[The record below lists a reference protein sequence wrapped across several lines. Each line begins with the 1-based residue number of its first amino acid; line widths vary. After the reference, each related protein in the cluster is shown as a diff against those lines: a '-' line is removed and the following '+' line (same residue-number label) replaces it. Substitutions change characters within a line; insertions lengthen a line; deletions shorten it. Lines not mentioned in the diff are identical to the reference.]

1 MEKVPGKSIP
11 VEVLFLIGEMD
22 IEVNPDMVSQSG
34 EYVDRYIFNWYLGF
48 IYFPFIINITSSDSP
63 WR

>member
-34 EYVDRYIFNWYLGF
+34 EYVDRYLVYLVSGIQF
-48 IYFPFIINITSSDSP
+48 FSLHYQFGLS
-63 WR
+63 